1 MLWLVA
7 DDLED
12 EGLDGDGERK
22 ADLDT
27 DELTSDLPKESQ
39 KVELD
44 LEDAPFLEEEEDEEE
59 EEEEEEEP
67 EGLEEPKRERGPWFR
82 NLKIVLPAGGLL
94 LALLVILG
102 ILFWPTAEPPPEPE
116 PEMAQEMQEP
126 EVVEPEEQEFLV
138 SMEPFWVEQQEE
150 NGRIRFLVCKFTAVT
165 TSEKLSYEITQKTT
179 MLRDAIF
186 YYLKNKDLTFLSDE
200 ENVEALKAD
209 ILSVINQ
216 YLTLRLE
223 NLLIEQYLVK

>member
-1 MLWLVA
+1 MLLLVA

-12 EGLDGDGERK
+12 EGLNGERK

-27 DELTSDLPKESQ
+27 DELTNDLPKESQ

-59 EEEEEEEP
+59 EEEEEEAP
-67 EGLEEPKRERGPWFR
+67 ESLEEPDRDKRPWFR
-82 NLKIVLPAGGLL
+82 NIKIVLPAGGVL
-94 LALLVILG
+94 LALLVTLG
-102 ILFWPTAEPPPEPE
+102 ILFWPSSKPPPEPE
-116 PEMAQEMQEP
+116 QPETVQEIEEP
-126 EVVEPEEQEFLV
+126 AMEEEPEEQEFLV
-138 SMEPFWVEQQEE
+138 SLEPFWVEQQEQ
-150 NGRIRFLVCKFTAVT
+150 NGKIRFLVCKFTAVT
-165 TSEKLSYEITQKTT
+165 TSEKMSYEITQKTT

-209 ILSVINQ
+209 VLSVINQ

-223 NLLIEQYLVK
+223 SLLIEQYLVK